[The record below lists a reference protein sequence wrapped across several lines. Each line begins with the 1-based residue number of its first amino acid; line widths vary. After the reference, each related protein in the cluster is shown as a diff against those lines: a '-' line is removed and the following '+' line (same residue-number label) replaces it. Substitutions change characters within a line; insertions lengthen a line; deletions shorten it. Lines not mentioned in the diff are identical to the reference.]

1 MKVTERYPRETGR
14 DYALR
19 IIKDNI
25 IRLELPP
32 GALISENELTAEL
45 GLSRTPVREAL
56 IELSKVAVIEI
67 QPQKKSVVASI
78 DYDLIEEARFM
89 RKVLECEVVKLVCG
103 MATEADIA
111 KLRENLALQK
121 FYLVQAPENLLSLDD
136 ELHAKLFAI
145 AKKNR
150 VYALTRNL
158 SIHFD
163 RVRHMA
169 LTIVKD
175 NKTVEDH
182 ERIVDAIAA
191 GDKQAASA
199 IMEKHLS
206 RYKVDAAAIREKYP
220 QYFHD

>member
-32 GALISENELTAEL
+32 GALISENELAAEL

-56 IELSKVAVIEI
+56 IELSKVSVIEI
-67 QPQKKSVVASI
+67 QPQKKSVVALI
-78 DYDLIEEARFM
+78 DYDLI
-89 RKVLECEVVKLVCG
+89 
-103 MATEADIA
+103 
-111 KLRENLALQK
+111 
-121 FYLVQAPENLLSLDD
+121 
-136 ELHAKLFAI
+136 
-145 AKKNR
+145 
-150 VYALTRNL
+150 
-158 SIHFD
+158 
-163 RVRHMA
+163 
-169 LTIVKD
+169 
-175 NKTVEDH
+175 EDH

-206 RYKVDAAAIREKYP
+206 RYKIDAAAIREKYP
-220 QYFHD
+220 QYFHN

>member
-32 GALISENELTAEL
+32 GALISENELAAEL

-67 QPQKKSVVASI
+67 QPQKKSVVALI

-89 RKVLECEVVKLVCG
+89 RKVLECEVVKLVCD
-103 MATEADIA
+103 MAAEADIA

-121 FYLVQAPENLLSLDD
+121 FYLVQSPENLLSLDD
-136 ELHAKLFAI
+136 EFHAKLFSI

-150 VYALTRNL
+150 VYAMTRNL

-175 NKTVEDH
+175 NKTIEDH

-206 RYKVDAAAIREKYP
+206 RYKIDAAAIREKYP
-220 QYFHD
+220 QYFHN

>member
-1 MKVTERYPRETGR
+1 MKVTERYSRETGR

-25 IRLELPP
+25 IRLGLPP
-32 GALISENELTAEL
+32 GALISENELAAEL

-56 IELSKVAVIEI
+56 IELSKVGVIEI

-78 DYDLIEEARFM
+78 DYNLIEEARFM

-103 MATEADIA
+103 IATEADIA

-136 ELHAKLFAI
+136 AFHEMLFAI

-163 RVRHMA
+163 RVRHLA
-169 LTIVKD
+169 LTAVRD
-175 NKTVEDH
+175 NKIVEDH

-191 GDKQAASA
+191 GDEQSACA
-199 IMEKHLS
+199 IMEKHLT
-206 RYKVDAAAIREKYP
+206 RYKIDAAAIREKYP
-220 QYFHD
+220 QYFND